1 MGKHTSFY
9 WFYLDGGDKLYIHHP
24 SIHPSSDT
32 CVYYPGIK
40 PLSSPLGRSLRGFM
54 SFRDLNSLTEEE
66 VAIARALPIYEC
78 HVDPAEG
85 TAEGAAKGTAKEA
98 AKGGAGGAGG
108 AGGVGAA
115 GAVGGETKGDE
126 ERGDDK
132 PPPPEPQFSAIHR
145 GMLLLEATADVPPEL
160 LNSAFLRTPIPG
172 DTELLKRLGV
182 ETVTTAAFY
191 RRHVFKRLSTLSP
204 VVRDAAMARVLQQL
218 GALDAE
224 DSTFS
229 SVLRETS
236 FVPTS
241 GGSGGNGGGGGGDGG
256 GGGSGGGGGGVQLRR
271 PCDLYDPERGELVS
285 LLGEECFPHGLLASP
300 ESLGPLRRLG
310 MQAHL
315 TREGVLESARSI
327 VALEQQP
334 ENDKPLSVMSLRRSA
349 DLLTFLD
356 RSCKALDA
364 EGAEGKAAEKEEE
377 GHMSV
382 NQFWTILRGIPWI
395 AVLAA
400 PPEPMLPWQTGGYV
414 SVSNLV
420 LNSNGF

>member
-1 MGKHTSFY
+1 
-9 WFYLDGGDKLYIHHP
+9 
-24 SIHPSSDT
+24 
-32 CVYYPGIK
+32 
-40 PLSSPLGRSLRGFM
+40 M
-54 SFRDLNSLTEEE
+54 SFRDLSSLTDEE

-78 HVDPAEG
+78 HVDPTEG
-85 TAEGAAKGTAKEA
+85 TAEGAANGKAKEA
-98 AKGGAGGAGG
+98 AKGGAGG

-182 ETVTTAAFY
+182 ETVTTAVFY

-218 GALDAE
+218 GVLDAE

-229 SVLRETS
+229 SVLRETA

-241 GGSGGNGGGGGGDGG
+241 GGSGG
-256 GGGSGGGGGGVQLRR
+256 GSGGVQLRR

-285 LLGEECFPHGLLASP
+285 LLGEECFPHGILASP

-327 VALEQQP
+327 VALEQRP
-334 ENDKPLSVMSLRRSA
+334 ENDKPLSVMSLRRST

-364 EGAEGKAAEKEEE
+364 EGKAAETEEE

-395 AVLAA
+395 AVLAT
-400 PPEPMLPWQTGGYV
+400 PPEPMLPWQTVGYV
-414 SVSNLV
+414 SV
-420 LNSNGF
+420 